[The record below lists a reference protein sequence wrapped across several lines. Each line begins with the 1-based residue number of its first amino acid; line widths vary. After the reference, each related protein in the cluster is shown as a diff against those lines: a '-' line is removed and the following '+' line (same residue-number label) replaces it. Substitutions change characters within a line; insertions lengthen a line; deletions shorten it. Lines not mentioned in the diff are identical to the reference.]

1 MSDQDNLLGQSS
13 QNSSQGED
21 HFLNPLDQEEEPME
35 ASGTAFGGLKPPSA
49 FGGIDLL
56 YGENPHKP
64 QMRAVPTPS
73 HLGDPEISAQMLG

>member
-1 MSDQDNLLGQSS
+1 
-13 QNSSQGED
+13 
-21 HFLNPLDQEEEPME
+21 ME

-64 QMRAVPTPS
+64 LMRAVSTPP
-73 HLGDPEISAQMLG
+73 HPGDPGVPI